1 MDETWTRG
9 IVVGVDG
16 SPESYHAF
24 DWARAAAARHHVPLT
39 VSHAEA
45 VPIGP
50 ITPVPAYEIE
60 SLQSATQRILSR
72 VNDRIE
78 PADRGA
84 VHVDAVPSVGAP
96 APALVHASRDVD
108 LVVVGRRGADVT
120 RHLLGSVS
128 STVVAHAHGPA
139 AVVPIKARPGD
150 PERVVVGIGFDDD
163 PTAPLEL
170 AFAEAHA
177 AGCPVVLLHAV
188 QRSTRVAC
196 EAGAGRVAGVEAALK
211 GLAYRWKELAP
222 DVECREEV
230 RTGDP
235 VDILLEHVTPSDLLV
250 LGGHRHPRFVGR
262 LLGSVPDVLLGDAP
276 CVVAVAHTARP
287 HAATD

>member
-39 VSHAEA
+39 ISHAEA
-45 VPIGP
+45 VPVGP
-50 ITPVPAYEIE
+50 VTPVPAYEIE
-60 SLQSATQRILSR
+60 TLQDATQRILSSAL
-72 VNDRIE
+72 DRIDH
-78 PADRGA
+78 ADRVS

-96 APALVHASRDVD
+96 APALLHASRDVD
-108 LVVVGRRGADVT
+108 LVVVGRRGTDVT
-120 RHLLGSVS
+120 RHILGSVS
-128 STVVAHAHGPA
+128 ATVAAHARGPA
-139 AVVPIKARPGD
+139 AVVPTGARTGD

-163 PTAPLEL
+163 PAAPLDL
-170 AFAEAHA
+170 AFAEARA
-177 AGCPVVLLHAV
+177 AGCPVVLLHTV
-188 QRSTRVAC
+188 QQSTRVAR
-196 EAGAGRVAGVEAALK
+196 EAGAGRMEDVEAALQ
-211 GLAYRWKELAP
+211 GLAHRWKELVP
-222 DVECREEV
+222 DVECRQEV
-230 RTGDP
+230 RTGSP
-235 VDILLEHVTPSDLLV
+235 VDALLEHVTPSDLLV